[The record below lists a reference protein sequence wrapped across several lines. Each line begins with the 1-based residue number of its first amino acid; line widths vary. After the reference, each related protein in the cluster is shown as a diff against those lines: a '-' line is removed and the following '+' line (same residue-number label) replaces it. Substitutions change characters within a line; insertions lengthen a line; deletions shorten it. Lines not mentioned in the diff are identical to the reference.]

1 VFPLRQTFA
10 GDRISPKCSI
20 IEVRLG
26 EWKQLF
32 DAIAPLPFLDRYSN
46 VADRD
51 AWRGDWQDVS
61 PRVERKTAEG
71 KSGRLTQP

>member
-1 VFPLRQTFA
+1 MQSACRIEDRVKAMTGDFPCDKLSA

-20 IEVRLG
+20 IEVHLG

-32 DAIAPLPFLDRYSN
+32 DTIAPLPSLDRHSN

-51 AWRGDWQDVS
+51 AWRGDWQDV
-61 PRVERKTAEG
+61 
-71 KSGRLTQP
+71 